1 MTVQESLTRH
11 GIIISKLRAKA
22 SSFEEIMDRLSL
34 ESDLHEMNFEISKR
48 TFQRDLNEIRSLHH
62 IDIKFDR
69 SQKVYFIN
77 EDFQNEYSKRLFE
90 VMDVFQ
96 MLKMDKRLSDFVE
109 FSTRKP
115 MGTEHLSGLLYA
127 TQNRFQLQLNYK
139 KFDNDL
145 IDTHLVEPY
154 LLKEFRN
161 RWYLHAYNIEKKEF
175 RTFGL
180 DRIQSMRILDIKFQY
195 PQKVNPREHFKNS
208 FGIVSSINQE
218 PQEIVLK
225 FFNNQGEYVRTLPL
239 HSSQQ
244 ILEEDG
250 DSMLVKLKIVP
261 TYDFV
266 FELMSM
272 GSNLK
277 VISPKSLADDLRG
290 NFRRALQ
297 YYD

>member
-145 IDTHLVEPY
+145 VDTHLVEPY

>member
-145 IDTHLVEPY
+145 VDTHLVEPY

-277 VISPKSLADDLRG
+277 VIFPKSLADDLRG

>member
-145 IDTHLVEPY
+145 VDNHLVEPY

-250 DSMLVKLKIVP
+250 DS
-261 TYDFV
+261 
-266 FELMSM
+266 
-272 GSNLK
+272 
-277 VISPKSLADDLRG
+277 
-290 NFRRALQ
+290 
-297 YYD
+297 